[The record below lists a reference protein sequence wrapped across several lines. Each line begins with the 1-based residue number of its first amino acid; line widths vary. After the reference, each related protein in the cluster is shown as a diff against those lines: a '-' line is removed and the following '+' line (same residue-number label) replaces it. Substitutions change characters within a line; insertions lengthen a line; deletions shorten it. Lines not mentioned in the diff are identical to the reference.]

1 MKGKTTNLKRRGFL
15 VSVGLGG
22 AGAAAGVIGGKA
34 LMEKAA
40 TTESKPDAG
49 KGYRL
54 SEHVQNYYRT
64 TRV

>member
-1 MKGKTTNLKRRGFL
+1 MKGKTINPKRRGFL

-22 AGAAAGVIGGKA
+22 AGAAAGMIGGKA
-34 LMEKAA
+34 LMDKATA
-40 TTESKPDAG
+40 PQSKPDAG

>member
-15 VSVGLGG
+15 VTVGLGG

-34 LMEKAA
+34 LMDQANAA
-40 TTESKPDAG
+40 AGKPDAG

>member
-1 MKGKTTNLKRRGFL
+1 MKDNTTNLRRRDFL
-15 VSVGLGG
+15 RSVGLGG
-22 AGAAAGVIGGKA
+22 AGAAAAVIGGKA
-34 LMEKAA
+34 LIDKAA
-40 TTESKPDAG
+40 STENKAGSG

>member
-1 MKGKTTNLKRRGFL
+1 MKGKTTNLKRRDFL
-15 VSVGLGG
+15 LSVGLGS
-22 AGAAAGVIGGKA
+22 AGAAAGVIGGKV
-34 LMEKAA
+34 LIDKAVSA
-40 TTESKPDAG
+40 ENKPDSG

>member
-1 MKGKTTNLKRRGFL
+1 MKGKTTNLKRRDFL
-15 VSVGLGG
+15 LSVGLGS
-22 AGAAAGVIGGKA
+22 AGAAVGVIGGKA
-34 LMEKAA
+34 LIDKAVSV
-40 TTESKPDAG
+40 ESKSDSG